1 MAIFKYSELAHLS
14 DEEFWQ
20 VVARRQARKK
30 SWAKYY
36 SKYCTYSISSHNAK
50 LTATNTFRNK
60 TLLQKKAQERSQYV
74 FNDGLY
80 AFSLI
85 PNHTDK

>member
-1 MAIFKYSELAHLS
+1 MAIFKFSELAHLS
-14 DEEFWQ
+14 DKEFWQ

-50 LTATNTFRNK
+50 LTATNIFR
-60 TLLQKKAQERSQYV
+60 KKHYYKRKPRKEASMYSTTV
-74 FNDGLY
+74 CMHSY
-80 AFSLI
+80 
-85 PNHTDK
+85 